1 MANAVPGTGTTPT
14 YVQEGQKML
23 RLAASRCP
31 NTKIMAGGYS
41 YVPTPCIK
49 QDLSNSQ
56 ISRQGAALMAE
67 AVARLDSATKS
78 RINGVVLYGWIEN
91 SRNDGRIKGFP
102 TSKTK
107 IFCYSTDTVCYG
119 ALVVTP
125 AHFVYQ
131 VNGDASSGANFLI
144 SRVNR

>member
-1 MANAVPGTGTTPT
+1 
-14 YVQEGQKML
+14 
-23 RLAASRCP
+23 
-31 NTKIMAGGYS
+31 
-41 YVPTPCIK
+41 
-49 QDLSNSQ
+49 
-56 ISRQGAALMAE
+56 MAE

-78 RINGVVLYGWIEN
+78 RINAVVLYGWIEN

-107 IFCYSTDTVCYG
+107 IFCYNTDTVCYG

-144 SRVNR
+144 SRVRR